1 MICKIPSHLNHSMI
15 KTFKCMLQALA
26 QFERQWSLSLHS
38 LAADSVTK
46 ETQVMYVLA
55 KMFHLVQEDRK
66 TLLRKRHSYKHE

>member
-1 MICKIPSHLNHSMI
+1 
-15 KTFKCMLQALA
+15 MLQALA

-55 KMFHLVQEDRK
+55 KMFHLVQEDKK

>member
-46 ETQVMYVLA
+46 RNSSHVCVG
-55 KMFHLVQEDRK
+55 KDVPFGSRRQEDTVKEK
-66 TLLRKRHSYKHE
+66 T